1 MRTIKLI
8 LEYDGSDYVGWQR
21 QPNGLSV
28 QQVVEEALAQL
39 LGHPVTLV
47 SSGRTDAG
55 VHARGMVAHLRTDRS
70 LPLRAFR
77 DGVNRFLPSSVA
89 VQQVEEAAEDF
100 HARYDAW
107 GKWYQYK
114 LYLAPVRSPLHQRN
128 SWWLRTP
135 LDFPA
140 MQEAAALFIGRHDF
154 GSFRTS
160 GCSAKTTLR
169 EVFAVDL
176 RREERLLIIDVK
188 GSGFLRNMVRMMV
201 GTLVEVGQGKRE
213 VRAVSD
219 LLAGLEGSVAAH
231 TAPAHG
237 LCLME
242 VWYHEPAAQSIGL
255 QQTSP

>member
-8 LEYDGSDYVGWQR
+8 LEYDGGDYVGWQR

-28 QQVVEEALAQL
+28 QQVMEEALTQL
-39 LGHPVTLV
+39 LGHPVALI

-55 VHARGMVAHLRTDRS
+55 VHARGMVAHLKTDRN

-77 DGVNRFLPSSVA
+77 DGVNRFLPSSIA
-89 VQQVEEAAEDF
+89 VQQVEEAADDF
-100 HARYDAW
+100 HARYDAR

-128 SWWLRTP
+128 SWWLRSP
-135 LDFPA
+135 LDFLA
-140 MQEAAALFIGRHDF
+140 MQKAAALFVGQHDF
-154 GSFRTS
+154 RSFRTS
-160 GCSAKTTLR
+160 GCSAKTTIR
-169 EVFAVDL
+169 EIFAVEL
-176 RREERLLIIDVK
+176 RHEERFLIIDVK

-213 VRAVSD
+213 PEMVSD
-219 LLAGLEGSVAAH
+219 LLAGLEGCVPAH
-231 TAPAHG
+231 TAPAQG

-242 VWYHEPAAQSIGL
+242 VWYHEQVDQPIEL